1 MLSSIENEHSLGSLL
16 QAFLPSAKVVR
27 TSLPLVP
34 EMQLF
39 LLSADFPQHDLSPEQ
54 TQRIMNYPAY
64 WCFCWASG
72 QVMAR
77 HIFDNP
83 ELVRGKRVLDFGCGS
98 GVAAIAAKLAG
109 AAEVI
114 ACDLDEDAIK
124 ASRANAQLNSVVL
137 DYSGDFFASDE
148 QYDVILVADVLYDRA
163 NLPLLNAFL
172 RRAPAVLVA
181 DSRVKDFQVDG
192 YRWLAFQRAT
202 TVPDLAESEEFSRV
216 NLYLGG
222 REPVYR

>member
-1 MLSSIENEHSLGSLL
+1 
-16 QAFLPSAKVVR
+16 
-27 TSLPLVP
+27 
-34 EMQLF
+34 
-39 LLSADFPQHDLSPEQ
+39 
-54 TQRIMNYPAY
+54 
-64 WCFCWASG
+64 
-72 QVMAR
+72 MAR

-124 ASRANAQLNSVVL
+124 ASRANAQLNGVVL